1 MLTDNQ
7 RKRLTESGIFRGT
20 LPRAQV
26 SDKSMRRLALIG
38 ITICMLTAAV
48 FFLHITDR
56 FGFLRRTPEWNVMV
70 NGVTIDGEVL
80 EGRDFVVVTRRDKG
94 KEHSYLLFSE
104 GDTDQMVRVI
114 DCRKWI
120 APRLPILIETRTYPD
135 CQVRSHD
142 NANTFRMSLTAKDGT
157 PQFLTTN
164 GDVISIRKR

>member
-1 MLTDNQ
+1 ML
-7 RKRLTESGIFRGT
+7 
-20 LPRAQV
+20 
-26 SDKSMRRLALIG
+26 
-38 ITICMLTAAV
+38 AAV
-48 FFLHITDR
+48 FFFLHITGR

-80 EGRDFVVVTRRDKG
+80 EGRDFVAVTRRDKG
-94 KEHSYLLFSE
+94 KEHLYLLFSE
-104 GDTDQMVRVI
+104 GDTDQMGDMGRVI

-142 NANTFRMSLTAKDGT
+142 NADTFRMSLTAKDGT